1 MLLDCGEGTLG
12 QMSRYLATSRR
23 TGVGEV
29 VQGVLNALEHA
40 LVELKCVWI
49 SHMHADHHLGLLRIL
64 CARAAAVSKAGLEHT
79 APVTVVG
86 PPALRKWL
94 RSYSRIQNIPF
105 DFVFNQDIHQGREL
119 SGGGWLAVLKR
130 RSVQQTAAARDKEL
144 CGMSM
149 LAMELGVC
157 VSTVAVRHSCRDACG
172 VIIEDLSS
180 EADKTPWKVVYSG
193 DTRPCQELEAAGSGA
208 TLLIHEATF
217 ENSMGEL
224 WANSGAVY
232 VCGNDIRYT
241 KA

>member
-29 VQGVLNALEHA
+29 VQGVLNVLEHA

-130 RSVQQTAAARDKEL
+130 RSVQQTAASRDKEL
-144 CGMSM
+144 CGKSM
-149 LAMELGVC
+149 LANELGVC

-180 EADKTPWKVVYSG
+180 EVDKTPWKVVYSG

-224 WANSGAVY
+224 WAKSGAD
-232 VCGNDIRYT
+232 VCMR
-241 KA
+241 K

>member
-1 MLLDCGEGTLG
+1 MLDPLINTHLANTQVPGKYRNVSGIYLRIRGRGGMLLDCGEGTLG

-29 VQGVLNALEHA
+29 VQGVLNALEDA

-86 PPALRKWL
+86 PPPLRKWL

-119 SGGGWLAVLKR
+119 SGGGWLAVLRR
-130 RSVQQTAAARDKEL
+130 RSVQVRR
-144 CGMSM
+144 
-149 LAMELGVC
+149 
-157 VSTVAVRHSCRDACG
+157 VA
-172 VIIEDLSS
+172 
-180 EADKTPWKVVYSG
+180 
-193 DTRPCQELEAAGSGA
+193 
-208 TLLIHEATF
+208 
-217 ENSMGEL
+217 
-224 WANSGAVY
+224 
-232 VCGNDIRYT
+232 
-241 KA
+241 